1 MAVELQQDPAL
12 FNPHKRPPVQ
22 DGRDFELV
30 SEFVPAGDQPEAID
44 ELTVG
49 LEAGERDQVLL
60 GVTGSGKTFTMAH
73 VIQNQNRPTLVLA
86 PNKTLAAQLYGE
98 MAEFFPKNAVE
109 YFVSYYDYYQ
119 PEAYVPRTDT
129 YIEKDASV
137 NEQIDR
143 MRHAATRALLERND
157 VIIIASVSCIYG
169 IGAVETYSEMTVKL
183 RPGAAEPGEIVHADG
198 RVLGEH
204 RGVIHY
210 TIGQRRGLGVATGEP
225 LFVVKIDAAAR
236 RVIVGPREAL
246 LTAGLTMEELNWLG
260 DGSLEDACDKGLP
273 VLARVRST
281 REPLPARLGWD
292 GNGPA
297 VFFDIPEEGVAKGQA
312 CVLYDFS
319 SKSRVLG
326 GGFIAST
333 IAADERLSA

>member
-1 MAVELQQDPAL
+1 MP
-12 FNPHKRPPVQ
+12 
-22 DGRDFELV
+22 
-30 SEFVPAGDQPEAID
+30 S
-44 ELTVG
+44 
-49 LEAGERDQVLL
+49 
-60 GVTGSGKTFTMAH
+60 GSYA
-73 VIQNQNRPTLVLA
+73 
-86 PNKTLAAQLYGE
+86 
-98 MAEFFPKNAVE
+98 
-109 YFVSYYDYYQ
+109 
-119 PEAYVPRTDT
+119 
-129 YIEKDASV
+129 
-137 NEQIDR
+137 
-143 MRHAATRALLERND
+143 D
-157 VIIIASVSCIYG
+157 VVK
-169 IGAVETYSEMTVKL
+169 KL
-183 RPGAAEPGEIVHADG
+183 RPAAGRGGEIVHLDG

-204 RGVIHY
+204 NGVIHY

-225 LFVVKIDAAAR
+225 LFVVKIDAATR